1 LGTQRDEARLAGQV
15 AIVTGAGS
23 GIGRAAAI
31 ALARAGAA
39 VAVLGRRRSLLDE
52 VAAEVRL
59 VGGAVLAQSVG
70 VGSMSSVGGAVL
82 AQSVDVGS
90 MSSVDAAVKAV
101 LDVYGRI
108 DILVNNAG
116 TNRPRRLLADATAP
130 TWDQADDWDKVI
142 QTNLTGVFLCIR
154 AVLPTM
160 RQQKRGT
167 IVNVASVAALM
178 AGRKSGA
185 AYSASKRGVVALT
198 QMVNV
203 EEWENNIRATAI
215 YPGDVDTPIMDL
227 RPRPPGAKI
236 RAQMMLPEDIAEAIV
251 FVASLPQRAIVE
263 DLVIKP
269 INRTV

>member
-39 VAVLGRRRSLLDE
+39 VAVLGRRRGPLDE
-52 VAAEVRL
+52 VAAEVR
-59 VGGAVLAQSVG
+59 Q
-70 VGSMSSVGGAVL
+70 VGGAVL

-227 RPRPPGAKI
+227 RPRPPGAEI

-269 INRTV
+269 LNRTV